1 MRWRVTLLLVCLT
14 VVAASCGGSID
25 VGTGSAPPSTTTTHA
40 TGTRVGP
47 DEEVSTTSTTVAE
60 GTPAPEVPEGPTAP
74 DFTIA
79 LGEDRTETFTL
90 SQGAKPVYM
99 VFWAEW

>member
-1 MRWRVTLLLVCLT
+1 MRWIVTLLLVCLT
-14 VVAASCGGSID
+14 VVAASCGGSGD
-25 VGTGSAPPSTTTTHA
+25 VGTEHAPPSTTTHA
-40 TGTRVGP
+40 TGSQAVP
-47 DEEVSTTSTTVAE
+47 DEEVSTTTTTVADE
-60 GTPAPEVPEGPTAP
+60 TPASEVPEGPVAP

-90 SQGAKPVYM
+90 SEEAKPVYM